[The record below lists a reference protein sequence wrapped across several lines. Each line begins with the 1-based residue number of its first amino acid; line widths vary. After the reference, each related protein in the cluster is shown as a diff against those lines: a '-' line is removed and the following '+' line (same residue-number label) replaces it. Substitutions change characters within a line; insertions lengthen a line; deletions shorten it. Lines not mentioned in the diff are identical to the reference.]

1 MPKKGINERTRMKFS
16 KVMTAEINKLPKFT
30 RLLMAKFYRPKSF
43 MALCELCTRLVKHDN
58 LKKNKTILKLKSL
71 HDKRK
76 WAKLVRSFP
85 KRYPNHKSTD
95 GTLKLERKEGE
106 IINGKTVTRSQRY
119 PK

>member
-1 MPKKGINERTRMKFS
+1 
-16 KVMTAEINKLPKFT
+16 
-30 RLLMAKFYRPKSF
+30 
-43 MALCELCTRLVKHDN
+43 MALCELCTRLVKHNN

-71 HDKRK
+71 HDKKK

>member
-1 MPKKGINERTRMKFS
+1 
-16 KVMTAEINKLPKFT
+16 
-30 RLLMAKFYRPKSF
+30 
-43 MALCELCTRLVKHDN
+43 MALCELCTRLVKHNN

-71 HDKRK
+71 HDKKK

-106 IINGKTVTRSQRY
+106 IINGKTVTRSQRD

>member
-1 MPKKGINERTRMKFS
+1 MDINKRKKIKFS
-16 KVMTAEINKLPKFT
+16 KVMADEINKLPKFT

-43 MALCELCTRLVKHDN
+43 MALCELCTRLVKHNN

-71 HDKRK
+71 HDKKK